1 MQRGVLGRSGL
12 AWRSSLGAVL
22 PFVWPFLLLSLALT
36 PLPWS
41 VIVMF
46 QPDLGSW
53 LEVAAAI
60 VFLKGLFELALIW
73 RVCRHTPPRQ
83 MLQPV

>member
-1 MQRGVLGRSGL
+1 
-12 AWRSSLGAVL
+12 
-22 PFVWPFLLLSLALT
+22 
-36 PLPWS
+36 
-41 VIVMF
+41 MF

>member
-1 MQRGVLGRSGL
+1 
-12 AWRSSLGAVL
+12 
-22 PFVWPFLLLSLALT
+22 LLLYLALT

-60 VFLKGLFELALIW
+60 AFLKGLFELALIW
-73 RVCRHTPPRQ
+73 RVFRHTPPRQ